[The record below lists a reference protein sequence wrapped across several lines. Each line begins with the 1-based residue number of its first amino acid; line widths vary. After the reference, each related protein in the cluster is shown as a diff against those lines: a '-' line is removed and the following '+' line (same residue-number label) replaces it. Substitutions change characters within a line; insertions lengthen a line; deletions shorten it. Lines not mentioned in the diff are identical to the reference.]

1 MKMPKVKYTYRT
13 FKLGKDRFLARAFH
27 PLRFVKGAY
36 AVDVHQL
43 GTQWLLHDE
52 YTYFTQVMARSGAD
66 AIKKVRKQLL
76 KKYNAWKTYRQ
87 DSNEPLYI
95 KHFE

>member
-1 MKMPKVKYTYRT
+1 
-13 FKLGKDRFLARAFH
+13 
-27 PLRFVKGAY
+27 
-36 AVDVHQL
+36 
-43 GTQWLLHDE
+43 
-52 YTYFTQVMARSGAD
+52 MARSGAD